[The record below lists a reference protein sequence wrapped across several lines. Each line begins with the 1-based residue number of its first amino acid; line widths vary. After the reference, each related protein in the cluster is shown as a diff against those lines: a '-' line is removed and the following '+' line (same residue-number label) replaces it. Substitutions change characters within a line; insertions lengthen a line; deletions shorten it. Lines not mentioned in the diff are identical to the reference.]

1 MLFRAWSCFLAV
13 MRSGI
18 GKELQSDVPLSQCP
32 AAESCGVLA
41 QTSDFLAGMG
51 LGAIGDQLK
60 DLRLSEL
67 LDTLPPGVDE
77 AVAIS
82 KAWPLLLAL

>member
-1 MLFRAWSCFLAV
+1 MPV
-13 MRSGI
+13 
-18 GKELQSDVPLSQCP
+18 
-32 AAESCGVLA
+32 

-82 KAWPLLLAL
+82 KVGNILLMV

>member
-1 MLFRAWSCFLAV
+1 M
-13 MRSGI
+13 
-18 GKELQSDVPLSQCP
+18 KLSQSQT
-32 AAESCGVLA
+32 AELCGVPI

-82 KAWPLLLAL
+82 KARPLPLAFQAPWNN

>member
-1 MLFRAWSCFLAV
+1 
-13 MRSGI
+13 
-18 GKELQSDVPLSQCP
+18 
-32 AAESCGVLA
+32 
-41 QTSDFLAGMG
+41 MG

-82 KAWPLLLAL
+82 KVGRFWEAA

>member
-1 MLFRAWSCFLAV
+1 MLER
-13 MRSGI
+13 
-18 GKELQSDVPLSQCP
+18 QSHLRLSPFP
-32 AAESCGVLA
+32 AANLCHMPA

-82 KAWPLLLAL
+82 KVR

>member
-1 MLFRAWSCFLAV
+1 VKHSARQKIAWYSPIQAN
-13 MRSGI
+13 
-18 GKELQSDVPLSQCP
+18 
-32 AAESCGVLA
+32 
-41 QTSDFLAGMG
+41 DFLAGMG

-82 KAWPLLLAL
+82 KVGRFWEAV